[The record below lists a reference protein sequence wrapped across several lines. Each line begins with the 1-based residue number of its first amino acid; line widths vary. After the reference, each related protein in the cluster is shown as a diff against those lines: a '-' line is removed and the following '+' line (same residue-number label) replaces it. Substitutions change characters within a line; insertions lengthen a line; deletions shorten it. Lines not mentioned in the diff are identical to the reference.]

1 MAFTVT
7 LLREKEVLTP
17 ESGREVTSPS
27 GLFFITNT
35 PCAYGRFNERL
46 SHGKN
51 GTRGIYVFK
60 IVAIVGS
67 PSLHSR
73 TRSLV
78 VHVQERVA
86 RRFPN
91 ETSVVDV
98 AQLLPGLVAR
108 SRDEV
113 SPEVAE
119 ALLLVEQA
127 DLLLVGTPVYKG
139 SYTGLFKHFIDLL
152 DYKALNSVVVGLL
165 ATGGSDRHALVIE
178 HQLRPLFGF
187 FTLTLCRRACSSL
200 TVHSSTGAY
209 RILPSSAVSMPLPIR
224 LFRLARHVLCRSPSS
239 RVIANTYP
247 YRVVHDESISNPFA
261 AVAVTLDR
269 PVGLERRS
277 RRCWPLRSSPSGAQA
292 RTRVS
297 ARRVASGS
305 VPSPSTSSI
314 ERGFYKEARMRQ
326 RS

>member
-1 MAFTVT
+1 M
-7 LLREKEVLTP
+7 
-17 ESGREVTSPS
+17 
-27 GLFFITNT
+27 
-35 PCAYGRFNERL
+35 
-46 SHGKN
+46 
-51 GTRGIYVFK
+51 FK

-187 FTLTLCRRACSSL
+187 FNAHTLPTGVFVPDGAFIDGRIQDPAVQRRLSAL
-200 TVHSSTGAY
+200 TDEAVAALQA
-209 RILPSSAVSMPLPIR
+209 RASAVGR
-224 LFRLARHVLCRSPSS
+224 Q
-239 RVIANTYP
+239 
-247 YRVVHDESISNPFA
+247 A
-261 AVAVTLDR
+261 A
-269 PVGLERRS
+269 
-277 RRCWPLRSSPSGAQA
+277 
-292 RTRVS
+292 
-297 ARRVASGS
+297 
-305 VPSPSTSSI
+305 
-314 ERGFYKEARMRQ
+314 
-326 RS
+326 

>member
-1 MAFTVT
+1 MAV
-7 LLREKEVLTP
+7 
-17 ESGREVTSPS
+17 
-27 GLFFITNT
+27 
-35 PCAYGRFNERL
+35 
-46 SHGKN
+46 
-51 GTRGIYVFK
+51 
-60 IVAIVGS
+60 
-67 PSLHSR
+67 
-73 TRSLV
+73 
-78 VHVQERVA
+78 
-86 RRFPN
+86 RRFIRARDRWSYTFRSASRGGNCPN

-187 FTLTLCRRACSSL
+187 FNAHTLP
-200 TVHSSTGAY
+200 TGVFVPDGAFIDGRI
-209 RILPSSAVSMPLPIR
+209 RILPSSAVSLPLPMR
-224 LFRLARHVLCRSPSS
+224 LLPPCRHVPLRSAVKPRDRDAFPLSG
-239 RVIANTYP
+239 
-247 YRVVHDESISNPFA
+247 VVHDEIDLKSLCRSRGHATIG
-261 AVAVTLDR
+261 
-269 PVGLERRS
+269 PVGLEHRS
-277 RRCWPLRSSPSGAQA
+277 QALLATALLSSGAQA
-292 RTRVS
+292 QTRVLFGTAGSWGCVPRRPRRDRTRIL
-297 ARRVASGS
+297 RKLGL
-305 VPSPSTSSI
+305 
-314 ERGFYKEARMRQ
+314 RQ